1 MNQFTKFITTE
12 RVRKYS
18 HLYLRYMKFVTPIG
32 AGLGFFTSLTIIS
45 DISNERKLLN
55 TEKLL
60 YPTAGII
67 GGSFV
72 GITLPVW
79 LFLAPVGMV
88 LSNKTMSSIAK
99 VIILSAMAESSDEKK
114 NNN

>member
-1 MNQFTKFITTE
+1 
-12 RVRKYS
+12 
-18 HLYLRYMKFVTPIG
+18 LGFVT
-32 AGLGFFTSLTIIS
+32 SLAVMG

-79 LFLAPVGMV
+79 LFLAPVGIV

-99 VIILSAMAESSDEKK
+99 VIILTAIAESSDESQEK
-114 NNN
+114 